1 MKKTILFALS
11 ALLVGA
17 CAKEDPEEKGIFP
30 DVPPRGFHFDKRPFY
45 LLENTWKIPLKG

>member
-17 CAKEDPEEKGIFP
+17 CAKEDPEEKEIFP
-30 DVPPRGFHFDKRPFY
+30 DVPPRQGCYIKLQLFD
-45 LLENTWKIPLKG
+45 L